1 MAKSP
6 EGSQPN
12 PNLGERAFRFD
23 ARLGRAVGFTALIA
37 ATGGAFLGAASF
49 AGGAALV
56 AGGSFFGAEVSDRI
70 ANSFKKKSNH
80 IY

>member
-1 MAKSP
+1 
-6 EGSQPN
+6 
-12 PNLGERAFRFD
+12 
-23 ARLGRAVGFTALIA
+23 
-37 ATGGAFLGAASF
+37 SF